1 MMVHSSEVTTLLSG
15 FETAVATM
23 AAAAVAA
30 VVVVV
35 PPYVKLLEGL

>member
-1 MMVHSSEVTTLLSG
+1 MMVHSAEVTTLLSC

-30 VVVVV
+30 VVV
-35 PPYVKLLEGL
+35 PPYVNLLEGL

>member
-1 MMVHSSEVTTLLSG
+1 MMVHSPEVTTLLSG
-15 FETAVATM
+15 FETAAAMM

-30 VVVVV
+30 VVV